1 MIHRQRGGIGAT
13 IAVNLHG
20 DMIGPMTTRAPKP
33 AAGSVGTVDTQFL
46 DLPKPLAL
54 DCGRELHPIRVAY
67 ETYGTL
73 SPSRDNVILVCHALS
88 GDAHAA
94 GFSRKPAAES
104 TRDGFRAE
112 ERDAG
117 ASRGLG
123 WWDGM
128 IGPGKAFD
136 TDHFFVVS
144 TNLLGGCRGTTGP
157 ASTNPATG
165 RAYGSG
171 FPVITVADMV
181 RTECAVLE
189 ELGITRLAAVAGG
202 SLGGMQALEWAV
214 LYGDRVGAIIPIAS
228 THALQPQGVAW
239 NAIARN
245 AITADPDWQHGHY
258 YGSGRAPTAGM
269 GLARMVGHITYLS
282 ARSLNEKFGR
292 RLQFADDIRYELTE
306 PEFEVESYLRHQAD
320 SFVKRFDAN
329 TYLYTSRALSYFDLA
344 RQYGAGSL
352 TQALR
357 GVSART
363 LLIAFSSDWLY
374 PPSGSEELAAAL
386 RANGKFV
393 QLHVIEAPYGHDCFL
408 LEEGRQTPMIQE
420 FLAR

>member
-1 MIHRQRGGIGAT
+1 MPTPTSKA
-13 IAVNLHG
+13 
-20 DMIGPMTTRAPKP
+20 AP
-33 AAGSVGTVDTQFL
+33 GSVGTVETQFL
-46 DLPKPLAL
+46 DLPRPLRL

-73 SPSRDNVILVCHALS
+73 APARDNVILVCHALS

-94 GFSRKPAAES
+94 GLTPTPVVES

-112 ERDAG
+112 ERDG
-117 ASRGLG
+117 ARGRGLG

-136 TDHFFVVS
+136 TDRFFVVS

-157 ASTNPATG
+157 SSTNPSTG
-165 RAYGSG
+165 RPYGSD

-181 RTECAVLE
+181 RAQREFLHE
-189 ELGITRLAAVAGG
+189 IGISRLAAVAGG

-214 LYGDRVGAIIPIAS
+214 LYGDQVDAIIPIAS
-228 THALQPQGVAW
+228 THALHPQGVAW

-245 AITADPDWQHGHY
+245 AITADPNWQDGHY
-258 YGSGRAPTAGM
+258 YGTGRAPTAGM
-269 GLARMVGHITYLS
+269 GVARMLGHMTYLS
-282 ARSLNEKFGR
+282 AKSLNDKFGR
-292 RLQFADDIRYELTE
+292 RLQFADDIRYVLTE
-306 PEFEVESYLRHQAD
+306 PEFEVENYLRYQAD

-344 RQYGAGSL
+344 RQYGGGRLSEAV
-352 TQALR
+352 R
-357 GVSART
+357 GISART

-386 RANGKFV
+386 RAAGKEV
-393 QLHVIEAPYGHDCFL
+393 RLHVIEAPYGHDCFL

-420 FLAR
+420 FLSR